1 MDRRAP
7 QDRIAS
13 LQQLLDFEQYKLLE
27 LRRQQ
32 EAERRIP
39 HGQPELLSP
48 DIRTCEEM
56 IRIWTT
62 RLTAT
67 ANPATA

>member
-13 LQQLLDFEQYKLLE
+13 LQQLLEFEEYKLLE

-32 EAERRIP
+32 DVERRIP
-39 HGQPELLSP
+39 HGKPELLSP

-56 IRIWTT
+56 IRIWTARMST
-62 RLTAT
+62 TVS
-67 ANPATA
+67 PAEA